1 MAKKGAVILIVV
13 AIVCVGVGFAVGYV
27 VQAAFNSPGS
37 ENDPLVS
44 QSYVET
50 IVGERTATLQTQIEE
65 LQTQLAALG
74 GGSAATNTNTNNS
87 SGINNNA
94 SNSNNSNN
102 STSNDK
108 TVTVT
113 GTSVNV
119 RAEANASSSI
129 VASTVKGDKLT
140 YISTEGDWYKV
151 KLSNGTTGY
160 IASWLATLN

>member
-65 LQTQLAALG
+65 LQTQLDALQ
-74 GGSAATNTNTNNS
+74 GGSAPTNTSTNNNNNS
-87 SGINNNA
+87 S
-94 SNSNNSNN
+94 SNSTNN